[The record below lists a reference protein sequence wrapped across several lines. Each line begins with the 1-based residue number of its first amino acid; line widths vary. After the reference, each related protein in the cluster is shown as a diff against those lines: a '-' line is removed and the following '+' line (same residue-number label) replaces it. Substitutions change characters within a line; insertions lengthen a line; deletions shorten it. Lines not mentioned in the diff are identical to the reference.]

1 VKDFPAREK
10 LDLTEKV
17 ARYLVL
23 AGTLDKNSAPDD
35 YDLANELSL
44 ELAMVLP
51 SALYRA
57 MVEAAAH
64 PDGKVNPA
72 TVAVMMRKEMM
83 AEGEAELHAE
93 QVVFHTHGVAS
104 KQPRSRAH

>member
-1 VKDFPAREK
+1 MKDFPAREK

-35 YDLANELSL
+35 YDMANELSL

-51 SALYRA
+51 SAIYRA
-57 MVEAAAH
+57 MVEAATH

-72 TVAVMMRKEMM
+72 VVAVMMREQLLG
-83 AEGEAELHAE
+83 ADDPALHPEHVAI
-93 QVVFHTHGVAS
+93 HTPGVMT
-104 KQPRSRAH
+104 KPRSKAH

>member
-1 VKDFPAREK
+1 MKDFPAREK

-17 ARYLVL
+17 ARYLVI
-23 AGTLDKNSAPDD
+23 AGTLDKNSVPED

-51 SALYRA
+51 SAIYRA
-57 MVEAAAH
+57 MVEAAVH

-72 TVAVMMRKEMM
+72 SVAVMMRNEIL
-83 AEGEAELHAE
+83 ALTDDDLQAD
-93 QVVFHTHGVAS
+93 QVAFHTPGVTT
-104 KQPRSRAH
+104 KPRSKAH

>member
-1 VKDFPAREK
+1 MKDFPAREK

-17 ARYLVL
+17 ARYMVL

-35 YDLANELSL
+35 YDMANELSL

-51 SALYRA
+51 SAIYRA

-72 TVAVMMRKEMM
+72 VVAVLMRKELLGV
-83 AEGEAELHAE
+83 GEAELHPE
-93 QVVFHTHGVAS
+93 QVAFHTPGVTS
-104 KQPRSRAH
+104 KPRSKAH

>member
-1 VKDFPAREK
+1 MKDFPAREK
-10 LDLTEKV
+10 LDLVEKV

-23 AGTLDKNSAPDD
+23 AGTLDKNAPAED

-51 SALYRA
+51 SDIYRA

-64 PDGKVNPA
+64 PDGKTNPGV
-72 TVAVMMRKEMM
+72 VAVMMRSELFGP
-83 AEGEAELHAE
+83 ADAGLHAE
-93 QVVFHTHGVAS
+93 QVVFHQPHVAP
-104 KQPRSRAH
+104 KPRTRAH

>member
-1 VKDFPAREK
+1 MKDFPAREK

-17 ARYLVL
+17 ARYLVI

-35 YDLANELSL
+35 YEVANELSL

-51 SALYRA
+51 SAIYRA

-72 TVAVMMRKEMM
+72 SVAVMMRREMLSLD
-83 AEGEAELHAE
+83 EADLQPE
-93 QVVFHTHGVAS
+93 QVAYHTPGVTT
-104 KQPRSRAH
+104 KPRSKAH

>member
-1 VKDFPAREK
+1 MKDFPAREK

-23 AGTLDKNSAPDD
+23 AGTLDKISAPDD
-35 YDLANELSL
+35 YDMANELSL

-51 SALYRA
+51 TPIYRA

-72 TVAVMMRKEMM
+72 SVVVMMR
-83 AEGEAELHAE
+83 AELLGADEPPLHPE
-93 QVVFHTHGVAS
+93 QVVFHTPGVAS
-104 KQPRSRAH
+104 KPRSKAH

>member
-1 VKDFPAREK
+1 MKDFPAREK

-35 YDLANELSL
+35 YDMANELSL

-51 SALYRA
+51 TPIYRA

-72 TVAVMMRKEMM
+72 TVVVMMRKELL
-83 AEGEAELHAE
+83 AANDPELHPE
-93 QVVFHTHGVAS
+93 QVVFHTPGVTT
-104 KQPRSRAH
+104 KPRSKAH

>member
-1 VKDFPAREK
+1 MKDFPAREK

-17 ARYLVL
+17 ARYLVI
-23 AGTLDKNSAPDD
+23 AGSLDKNSVPED

-51 SALYRA
+51 SAIYRA
-57 MVEAAAH
+57 MVEAATH

-72 TVAVMMRKEMM
+72 SVAVMMRNEIL
-83 AEGEAELHAE
+83 ALTDDDLQAD
-93 QVVFHTHGVAS
+93 QVAFHTPGVTA
-104 KQPRSRAH
+104 KPRSKAH

>member
-1 VKDFPAREK
+1 MKDFPAREK

-17 ARYLVL
+17 ARYMVL

-35 YDLANELSL
+35 YDMANELSL

-51 SALYRA
+51 SAIYRA

-72 TVAVMMRKEMM
+72 VVAVMMRKEML
-83 AEGEAELHAE
+83 AVSEAELHPE
-93 QVVFHTHGVAS
+93 QVVFHTPGVTT
-104 KQPRSRAH
+104 KPRSKAH

>member
-1 VKDFPAREK
+1 MKDFPAREK
-10 LDLTEKV
+10 IDLTEKV

-35 YDLANELSL
+35 YDMANELSL

-51 SALYRA
+51 SAIYRA

-72 TVAVMMRKEMM
+72 SVAVMMRKEML
-83 AEGEAELHAE
+83 APTDGDLQAE
-93 QVVFHTHGVAS
+93 QVAFHTPGVTT
-104 KQPRSRAH
+104 KPRSKAH

>member
-1 VKDFPAREK
+1 MKDFPAREK
-10 LDLTEKV
+10 LDLMEKV

-35 YDLANELSL
+35 YELANELSL

-51 SALYRA
+51 TTIYRA

-64 PDGKVNPA
+64 PDSKVNPGS
-72 TVAVMMRKEMM
+72 VAVMMRREMLSPVDGDLQ
-83 AEGEAELHAE
+83 AD
-93 QVVFHTHGVAS
+93 QVAFHTPGMPS
-104 KQPRSRAH
+104 PKPRGKSH

>member
-1 VKDFPAREK
+1 MKDFPAREK

-35 YDLANELSL
+35 YDMANELSL

-72 TVAVMMRKEMM
+72 VVVVMMRKELLG
-83 AEGEAELHAE
+83 ADEAELHPE
-93 QVVFHTHGVAS
+93 QVVFHTPGVAT
-104 KQPRSRAH
+104 KPRSKAH

>member
-1 VKDFPAREK
+1 MKDFPAREK
-10 LDLTEKV
+10 LDLSEKV

-51 SALYRA
+51 APIYAA

-72 TVAVMMRKEMM
+72 SVAVMMRKEMVGD
-83 AEGEAELHAE
+83 ADEGLHAE
-93 QVVFHTHGVAS
+93 QVVFHTQGVQA
-104 KQPRSRAH
+104 KPRSRAH

>member
-1 VKDFPAREK
+1 MKDFPAREK

-17 ARYLVL
+17 ARYLVI

-35 YDLANELSL
+35 YELANELSL

-51 SALYRA
+51 SAIYRA

-72 TVAVMMRKEMM
+72 SVAVMMRREMLSL
-83 AEGEAELHAE
+83 GENDLQPE
-93 QVVFHTHGVAS
+93 QVAYHTPGVAT
-104 KQPRSRAH
+104 KPRSKAH

>member
-1 VKDFPAREK
+1 MKDFPAREK

-35 YDLANELSL
+35 YDMANELSL

-51 SALYRA
+51 TAVYRA

-72 TVAVMMRKEMM
+72 TVVVMMRNELLGP
-83 AEGEAELHAE
+83 GEAELHPE
-93 QVVFHTHGVAS
+93 QVVFHTPGVATKARS
-104 KQPRSRAH
+104 KAH